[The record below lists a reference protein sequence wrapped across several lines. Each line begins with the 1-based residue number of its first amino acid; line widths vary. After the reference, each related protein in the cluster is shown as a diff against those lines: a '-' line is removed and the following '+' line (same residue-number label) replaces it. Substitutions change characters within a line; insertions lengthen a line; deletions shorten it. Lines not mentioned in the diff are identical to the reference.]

1 MHLNPLKEPWM
12 KLVKILLED
21 EFAFNDERHCHYF
34 RREGKG
40 SKHLNRHFENGRK
53 KNKLIRF
60 RQHGRE

>member
-53 KNKLIRF
+53 KKPS
-60 RQHGRE
+60 